1 MKKLMKKYGHVWILS
16 YGLIYLP
23 WFAALQQNVGKPYHV
38 MHTALD
44 DLIPFNEYFIVPY
57 LLWFL
62 YVAAAIA
69 YFFFTNKDDY
79 YRLCTF
85 LFTGMTISLLV
96 CTLYP
101 NGTDFRPAINPDKG
115 IGSAFHQFLQGN
127 GRRGTADA
135 GGGNADLFTIQVSR
149 IRHVFPAVGHQLRTL
164 KVFRDLFTALGVSR
178 KDHIASHI
186 AGSYI

>member
-23 WFAALQQNVGKPYHV
+23 WFTALQQNVGKPYHV

-69 YFFFTNKDDY
+69 YFFLY
-79 YRLCTF
+79 QQGRL
-85 LFTGMTISLLV
+85 L
-96 CTLYP
+96 
-101 NGTDFRPAINPDKG
+101 
-115 IGSAFHQFLQGN
+115 
-127 GRRGTADA
+127 
-135 GGGNADLFTIQVSR
+135 
-149 IRHVFPAVGHQLRTL
+149 PAVYLFIYRHDHQPS
-164 KVFRDLFTALGVSR
+164 GVYPVPQWNGFPPCHR
-178 KDHIASHI
+178 P
-186 AGSYI
+186 G

>member
-69 YFFFTNKDDY
+69 YFFFTS
-79 YRLCTF
+79 R
-85 LFTGMTISLLV
+85 TI
-96 CTLYP
+96 
-101 NGTDFRPAINPDKG
+101 I
-115 IGSAFHQFLQGN
+115 IGCVPFYLQ
-127 GRRGTADA
+127 A
-135 GGGNADLFTIQVSR
+135 
-149 IRHVFPAVGHQLRTL
+149 
-164 KVFRDLFTALGVSR
+164 
-178 KDHIASHI
+178 
-186 AGSYI
+186 

>member
-16 YGLIYLP
+16 YVLIYLP

-38 MHTALD
+38 MHTTLD

-69 YFFFTNKDDY
+69 YFFFTSKDDY

-85 LFTGMTISLLV
+85 LFTGMTISFWCV
-96 CTLYP
+96 PCTPMERISALP
-101 NGTDFRPAINPDKG
+101 STRIKISSASWWRSCGASIHVSMCSPASMHTTPSESIFPSAAARPFQRTSLWYGPP
-115 IGSAFHQFLQGN
+115 GS
-127 GRRGTADA
+127 
-135 GGGNADLFTIQVSR
+135 
-149 IRHVFPAVGHQLRTL
+149 
-164 KVFRDLFTALGVSR
+164 
-178 KDHIASHI
+178 
-186 AGSYI
+186 

>member
-16 YGLIYLP
+16 YGLIYLL
-23 WFAALQQNVGKPYHV
+23 WFTALQQNVGKPYHV

-69 YFFFTNKDDY
+69 YFFFTSKDDY

-96 CTLYP
+96 PSSDRIKISSASWWRSC
-101 NGTDFRPAINPDKG
+101 GASIHVSMCSPASMHTTPS
-115 IGSAFHQFLQGN
+115 GSIFPSAAA
-127 GRRGTADA
+127 R
-135 GGGNADLFTIQVSR
+135 LFQ
-149 IRHVFPAVGHQLRTL
+149 RTSL
-164 KVFRDLFTALGVSR
+164 WYGPP
-178 KDHIASHI
+178 
-186 AGSYI
+186 GS

>member
-69 YFFFTNKDDY
+69 LFFLYQQGRLLPAVYLFI
-79 YRLCTF
+79 YRHDHQ
-85 LFTGMTISLLV
+85 LLV

-101 NGTDFRPAINPDKG
+101 NGTDFRPAINPDKN
-115 IGSAFHQFLQGN
+115 IFCFLVAKLWSIDPCIN
-127 GRRGTADA
+127 
-135 GGGNADLFTIQVSR
+135 
-149 IRHVFPAVGHQLRTL
+149 VFPSIHAYNSIGVHISICRSQTL
-164 KVFRDLFTALGVSR
+164 SKNKPLVWASGILMVSIC
-178 KDHIASHI
+178 IAPY
-186 AGSYI
+186 A

>member
-69 YFFFTNKDDY
+69 YFFFTSKDDY
-79 YRLCTF
+79 YRLCTP
-85 LFTGMTISLLV
+85 MERISALPSTRIKISSASWWRSCGALIHV
-96 CTLYP
+96 SMCSPASMHTTP
-101 NGTDFRPAINPDKG
+101 SESIFPSAAARPFQRTSLWYGPP
-115 IGSAFHQFLQGN
+115 GS
-127 GRRGTADA
+127 
-135 GGGNADLFTIQVSR
+135 
-149 IRHVFPAVGHQLRTL
+149 
-164 KVFRDLFTALGVSR
+164 
-178 KDHIASHI
+178 
-186 AGSYI
+186 